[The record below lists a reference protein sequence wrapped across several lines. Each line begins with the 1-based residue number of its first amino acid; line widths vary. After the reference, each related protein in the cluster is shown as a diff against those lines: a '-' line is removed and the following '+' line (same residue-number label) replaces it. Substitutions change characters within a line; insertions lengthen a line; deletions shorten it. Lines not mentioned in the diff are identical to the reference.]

1 MSEADTSEIGH
12 HVEEDENYFI
22 SMTDM
27 MIGIL
32 FVFIILLMVFAMN
45 LRQQTDTSEETIERL
60 KQVAATAEQVKQEVQ
75 ALQRQVSTEI
85 ASVSAAAAVKQDLLT
100 ELQERLEVAGLKVSI
115 DVANGVL
122 RLNEDAI
129 NFASDRSEL
138 TGVAAANVQRLAS
151 VLATTL
157 PRYLPEGGTR
167 EAYLE
172 TVFIEG
178 HTDKSGTAQ
187 RNWTLST
194 ERAVNTFW
202 GLLTAEDV
210 LGGLRNRQVQPVLSA
225 AGYADTR
232 PVPGIDANDFDRQ
245 RRIDLRF
252 VMDTDNAGRLRGVL
266 SLTQQIETELEELQ
280 QAVDRVDVQ

>member
-1 MSEADTSEIGH
+1 MSEMDSAEVGH
-12 HVEEDENYFI
+12 HAEEDENYFI

-27 MIGIL
+27 MVGIL

-45 LRQQTDTSEETIERL
+45 LRQETDTSQETIEQLR
-60 KQVAATAEQVKQEVQ
+60 QVAQTAQEVKEEVQ
-75 ALQRQVSTEI
+75 ALQQQVSTEI
-85 ASVSAAAAVKQDLLT
+85 ASVSAAATVKVELLT
-100 ELQERLEVAGLKVSI
+100 ELQEQLEKAGLKVSV
-115 DVANGVL
+115 DVDNGVL

-138 TGVAAANVQRLAS
+138 VGPAAINVARLAD

-157 PRYLPEGGTR
+157 PRYLPGGAER

-172 TVFIEG
+172 TMFIEG
-178 HTDKSGTAQ
+178 HTDRSGTAQ

-202 GLLTAEDV
+202 GLLSAEPP
-210 LGGLRNRQVQPVLSA
+210 LGTLTNRQRQPVLSA
-225 AGYADTR
+225 AGYADSR
-232 PVPGIDANDFDRQ
+232 PVPGVEPSEFDRQ

-266 SLTQQIETELEELQ
+266 SLTERIETELDELQ
-280 QAVDRVDVQ
+280 RAVDRVDVR

>member
-1 MSEADTSEIGH
+1 MSEADTSDIGH

-27 MIGIL
+27 MVGVL

-45 LRQQTDTSEETIERL
+45 LRQETDTSQETIEQLR
-60 KQVAATAEQVKQEVQ
+60 KVAQTAEEVKQEVQ
-75 ALQRQVSTEI
+75 ALQQQVGTEI
-85 ASVSAAAAVKQDLLT
+85 AAVSAAAAVKEELLT
-100 ELQERLEVAGLKVSI
+100 ELQEKLEEAGLKVSV
-115 DVANGVL
+115 DVDNGVL

-138 TGVAAANVQRLAS
+138 VGPAATNVARLAD
-151 VLATTL
+151 VLALTL
-157 PRYLPEGGTR
+157 PRYLPGGGER
-167 EAYLE
+167 KAYLE
-172 TVFIEG
+172 TMFIEG
-178 HTDKSGTAQ
+178 HTDRSGTPQ

-202 GLLTAEDV
+202 SLISAEPPLGTLT
-210 LGGLRNRQVQPVLSA
+210 NRQLQTVLSA
-225 AGYADTR
+225 AGYADSR
-232 PVPGIDANDFDRQ
+232 PIPGVDPSEYYRQ

-266 SLTQQIETELEELQ
+266 SLTEQIETELDELQ
-280 QAVDRVDVQ
+280 RAVDRVDAQ

>member
-1 MSEADTSEIGH
+1 MSEADTNDIGH

-27 MIGIL
+27 MVGIL

-45 LRQQTDTSEETIERL
+45 LRQETDTSQETIEQLR
-60 KQVAATAEQVKQEVQ
+60 KVAQTAEEVKQEVQ
-75 ALQRQVSTEI
+75 ALQQQVSTEI
-85 ASVSAAAAVKQDLLT
+85 ASVSAAAAVKEELLN
-100 ELQERLEVAGLKVSI
+100 ELQEKLEEAGLTVSI
-115 DVANGVL
+115 DVDNGVL

-138 TGVAAANVQRLAS
+138 VGPAATNVARLAE
-151 VLATTL
+151 VLALTL
-157 PRYLPEGGTR
+157 PRYLPRGGER

-172 TVFIEG
+172 TMFIEG
-178 HTDKSGTAQ
+178 HTDRSGTPQ

-202 GLLTAEDV
+202 GLISAKPLLGTLT
-210 LGGLRNRQVQPVLSA
+210 NRQQQPVLSA
-225 AGYADTR
+225 AGYADSR
-232 PVPGIDANDFDRQ
+232 PIPGVDPSEYDRQ

-266 SLTQQIETELEELQ
+266 SLTEQIETELDELQ
-280 QAVDRVDVQ
+280 QAVDRVDVR

>member
-1 MSEADTSEIGH
+1 MSEVDSTEIGH

-27 MIGIL
+27 MVGVL

-45 LRQQTDTSEETIERL
+45 LRQETDTSQETIEQLR
-60 KQVAATAEQVKQEVQ
+60 KVAQTAEEVKQEVQ

-85 ASVSAAAAVKQDLLT
+85 EAVSAAAAVKEQLLT
-100 ELQERLEVAGLKVSI
+100 ELEQELERAGLTVTV
-115 DVANGVL
+115 DVDNGVL

-138 TGVAAANVQRLAS
+138 TGSAAVNVERLAS
-151 VLATTL
+151 VLAVTL
-157 PRYLPEGGTR
+157 PRYLPAGGER
-167 EAYLE
+167 QAYLE
-172 TVFIEG
+172 TMFIEG
-178 HTDKSGTAQ
+178 HTDRSGTPQ

-202 GLLTAEDV
+202 RLISAQPSLVTLT
-210 LGGLRNRQVQPVLSA
+210 NRQQQPVLSA
-225 AGYADTR
+225 AGYADAR
-232 PVPGIDANDFDRQ
+232 PIPGVDPGELDRQ

-266 SLTQQIETELEELQ
+266 TLTEQIETELEQLQ
-280 QAVDRVDVQ
+280 QAVDKVDVR